1 MAGDRSGSE
10 QPLVP
15 PQIRAARAL
24 LGWSRMDLARVAGLS
39 PSTIKSLEMGQH
51 DVKASTLMK
60 LSRAFECHGVRFI
73 RDHGL
78 VGVARRLESLVTDE
92 VERPE
97 DRAVARSASAHC
109 TVPDI
114 PPAPSR
120 RWFSALPLR
129 KKA

>member
-1 MAGDRSGSE
+1 MAGDRRRSD
-10 QPLVP
+10 QPPVP

-24 LGWSRMDLARVAGLS
+24 LGWSRMDLARVTGLS
-39 PSTIKSLEMGQH
+39 PSTIKSLEKGQR

-73 RDHGL
+73 RDHAL
-78 VGVARRLESLVTDE
+78 VGVARQLESLVTDE
-92 VERPE
+92 GEQPE
-97 DRAVARSASAHC
+97 DRAVAKSATAHC
-109 TVPDI
+109 KAPEI
-114 PPAPSR
+114 PPTPSR